1 MSKTG
6 SFLIRYGISTL
17 GLVIAALGVGLSIKS
32 NLGIAPLS
40 CVPTVLSLQ
49 FTRWSVGTFT
59 WIFNISFIL
68 LQAILLR
75 KKFKWEHA
83 IQVIPVLIF
92 GYLIDG
98 AIWLFNALDAPSSHY
113 FVQIIL
119 CLAAVLLTAVGI
131 RIEVVGKGWL
141 LPIDST
147 LNVLSGMTGGKFSTI
162 KVILD
167 VVLVAVTA
175 VLALVFFGLLTGNGS
190 TVVIREGTVIQAV
203 LTGLCMKV
211 TDPLVDRVF
220 GRVVAKVSS

>member
-17 GLVIAALGVGLSIKS
+17 GLLVAALGVGLSIKS

-40 CVPTVLSLQ
+40 CVPTILSLQ
-49 FTRWSVGTFT
+49 FTKWSVGTFT

-68 LQAILLR
+68 LQVILLR
-75 KKFKWEHA
+75 KKFRWTHA
-83 IQVIPVLIF
+83 IQVIPVFIF

-119 CLAAVLLTAVGI
+119 CLAAVFLTAVGI

-167 VVLVAVTA
+167 VVLVTVTA
-175 VLALVFFGLLTGNGS
+175 VLAFFFGLLTGNGT
-190 TVVIREGTVIQAV
+190 TVVIREGTVLQAV
-203 LTGLCMKV
+203 LTGLCMKL
-211 TDPLVDRVF
+211 TDPLVDRLF
-220 GRVVAKVSS
+220 GRIVAKVTS